1 MNKLH
6 HFTLPALFTLF
17 AWGACSDAD
26 VFNPEAVRPNYPL
39 GKDIVAPEG
48 FDWKMT
54 SEVQLSVDV
63 TDLYDARYDYLIEVF
78 PQDPTG
84 NPDLLPMA
92 AGYANTGKTYKT
104 TIVLPDTYT
113 TVYLRQTAPDGSQT
127 VAACALNGTETH
139 YKFDTAR
146 TKAEM
151 DELRT
156 ASYPIEI
163 QSNACPYT
171 FCFEDQWP
179 NYGDYD
185 MNDVVLY
192 INKIKSRNS
201 GTGIKIEASV
211 EAVGASKNI
220 GLGIQFKALT
230 KDLEYKNIEIEAIVG
245 DEVARIFEPECEKPC
260 VVIFDNVHYAVNQQ
274 NDYKFINTSTLEG
287 EGVTSSSRIINIII
301 DLEDEKIPEEAFNI
315 NNIDF
320 FLIIGTDS
328 EGKRIEVHVPGYA
341 PTENGSTALF
351 GQGDDDSSSAKRKYY
366 LSPDNLC
373 WAFVVPGEF
382 KWPTERTQI
391 TSVYSRFAGWVT
403 SGGANNSGW
412 WKNADGDFYE
422 K

>member
-26 VFNPEAVRPNYPL
+26 VYNPEAVRPNYPL

-92 AGYANTGKTYKT
+92 AGYANAGKTYKT

-151 DELRT
+151 GELRT

-201 GTGIKIEASV
+201 GKGIKIEASV

-230 KDLEYKNIEIEAIVG
+230 KDLEYENIEIEAIVG
-245 DEVARIFEPECEKPC
+245 DEVARIFESECEKPC

-391 TSVYSRFAGWVT
+391 TSVYSGFAGWVT

-412 WKNADGDFYE
+412 WNKADGDFYE

>member
-26 VFNPEAVRPNYPL
+26 VYNPEAVRPNYPL

-92 AGYANTGKTYKT
+92 AGYANAGKTYKT

-151 DELRT
+151 GELRT

-185 MNDVVLY
+185 MNDL
-192 INKIKSRNS
+192 
-201 GTGIKIEASV
+201 
-211 EAVGASKNI
+211 
-220 GLGIQFKALT
+220 
-230 KDLEYKNIEIEAIVG
+230 
-245 DEVARIFEPECEKPC
+245 
-260 VVIFDNVHYAVNQQ
+260 
-274 NDYKFINTSTLEG
+274 
-287 EGVTSSSRIINIII
+287 
-301 DLEDEKIPEEAFNI
+301 
-315 NNIDF
+315 
-320 FLIIGTDS
+320 S
-328 EGKRIEVHVPGYA
+328 E
-341 PTENGSTALF
+341 F
-351 GQGDDDSSSAKRKYY
+351 
-366 LSPDNLC
+366 
-373 WAFVVPGEF
+373 
-382 KWPTERTQI
+382 
-391 TSVYSRFAGWVT
+391 
-403 SGGANNSGW
+403 
-412 WKNADGDFYE
+412 
-422 K
+422 

>member
-26 VFNPEAVRPNYPL
+26 VYNPEAVRPNYPL

-92 AGYANTGKTYKT
+92 AGYANAGKTYKT

-127 VAACALNGTETH
+127 VAACALNGTEAH

-151 DELRT
+151 GELRT

-201 GTGIKIEASV
+201 GKGIKIEASV

-230 KDLEYKNIEIEAIVG
+230 KDLEYENIEIEAIVG
-245 DEVARIFEPECEKPC
+245 DEVARIFESECEKPC